1 MIVQTWM
8 LRYSYEM
15 FVESIGRIAM
25 IVFENPSLKKQ
36 NSTISEKI
44 NAFITIWHLGD
55 QSILA
60 LHKEERSMAACN
72 ADGSLCCC
80 LFTTILVHI
89 DSECFIFIWFHS
101 SSLSSFLF
109 AYSCARLTIVAYSP
123 CFTTT
128 TTT

>member
-25 IVFENPSLKKQ
+25 MVFENPSLKKQ

-60 LHKEERSMAACN
+60 LHKEERSMAECN
-72 ADGSLCCC
+72 VDGLLCFC
-80 LFTTILVHI
+80 LFTTILVHL
-89 DSECFIFIWFHS
+89 DS
-101 SSLSSFLF
+101 
-109 AYSCARLTIVAYSP
+109 
-123 CFTTT
+123 
-128 TTT
+128 